1 MKKILIPLL
10 VLIAFV
16 FGMPQDSM
24 ARKGHGHHKRHYN
37 HGYYKKDHHYNKG
50 YYRPYAYGPRN
61 YVYYA
66 PPPVVYAPPPVV
78 YAPPPVYGP
87 GYYGPSSGGYLNF
100 GITFD

>member
-16 FGMPQDSM
+16 FGMPNDSM
-24 ARKGHGHHKRHYN
+24 ARKGNGHYKHHHG
-37 HGYYKKDHHYNKG
+37 HYNKHNYYNRG
-50 YYRPYAYGPRN
+50 YNRPYAYRQRN
-61 YVYYA
+61 YIYYA
-66 PPPVVYAPPPVV
+66 PPPPVVYAPPPVV

-100 GITFD
+100 GIVFD